1 MISEK
6 LDLVVPII
14 SAIVAFV
21 SAIAAYQSAKAAK
34 GSTEIQIRQLI
45 RDARLNF
52 IKYDNKNQELLNNF
66 LIEELSNAYDEACSK
81 YNSGKICKKSF
92 ERMYKN
98 EIKNHVEDFK
108 PKEETYLDLYKVY
121 NKFISKKQIKY
132 SKIWVFNNK
141 NINFI
146 F

>member
-1 MISEK
+1 MISEA
-6 LDLVVPII
+6 LDLVAPII
-14 SAIVAFV
+14 SAIAACF

-52 IKYDNKNQELLNNF
+52 IKYNNKNKELLNNS

-132 SKIWVFNNK
+132 SKTWFLIIK
-141 NINFI
+141 I
-146 F
+146 

>member
-1 MISEK
+1 MISEA
-6 LDLVVPII
+6 LDSVAPII
-14 SAIVAFV
+14 SAIAAFF

-52 IKYDNKNQELLNNF
+52 IKYKNEELVNNS

-81 YNSGKICKKSF
+81 YNSSKICKKSF

-108 PKEETYLDLYKVY
+108 PKEEKYLDLYKVY
-121 NKFISKKQIKY
+121 NKFISKKTN
-132 SKIWVFNNK
+132 KIF
-141 NINFI
+141 
-146 F
+146 